1 MTVNY
6 DAGAD
11 LNKQIVEQHKPGQ
24 YVVTATEKIW
34 SGTLEGCIKQYLAK
48 PLSNRPVYN
57 ILIGE
62 EAESEKQFSNLPTST
77 LLRRARI
84 FRGARNLTEALVTPR
99 LEQIQ
104 NLFSFLIDFI

>member
-62 EAESEKQFSNLPTST
+62 EAGVGKTILEFADIDAIAA
-77 LLRRARI
+77 RAD
-84 FRGARNLTEALVTPR
+84 FPR
-99 LEQIQ
+99 
-104 NLFSFLIDFI
+104 S